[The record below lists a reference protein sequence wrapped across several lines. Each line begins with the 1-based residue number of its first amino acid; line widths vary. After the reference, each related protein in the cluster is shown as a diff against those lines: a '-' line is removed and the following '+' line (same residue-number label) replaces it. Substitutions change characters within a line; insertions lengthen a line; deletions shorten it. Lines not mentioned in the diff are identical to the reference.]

1 VQLLQPYGDR
11 CGCTAVHN
19 PSAFFLRHRCDSLRV
34 DRFTGSCIAG
44 RCRGQDLGM
53 TEKTRTVGKT
63 RTKTAIKQEALSLTA
78 LT

>member
-1 VQLLQPYGDR
+1 MQLLQPYGGR
-11 CGCTAVHN
+11 CECTAVHN
-19 PSAFFLRHRCDSLRV
+19 PSAFFWHRCDSRRV

-63 RTKTAIKQEALSLTA
+63 RMKTAIKQEASSLTA